1 MIGKLYHFPAR
12 YLKAFSELPAP
23 FVYYEPREGGDQ
35 VYFGVG
41 TVLSVYEDTE
51 DVGHSYAE
59 IGDYVQLS
67 TPVDFYSGPN
77 DETWEAAKT
86 MRNSVRRISAEQ
98 FEGIVAVGGVQGAF
112 HSEDAPGGSST
123 EESFKNEL
131 AGLPGPGKR
140 APHVLRRVR
149 RILEAFERPGA
160 ITNQVKK
167 VRGADCQL
175 CGVQGFLKRDGRRYC
190 EVHHLFHLAGDPPAE
205 CLEPEYLVVL
215 CATCHR
221 RMHYADVGLPKR
233 IQGGW
238 LIMVDGQE
246 VKFETST

>member
-35 VYFGVG
+35 VYFG
-41 TVLSVYEDTE
+41 LARNSVYEDTE

-77 DETWEAAKT
+77 DEVGKLQKRCATVFGGY
-86 MRNSVRRISAEQ
+86 RSSSRRHCCCGRRPGS
-98 FEGIVAVGGVQGAF
+98 FPF
-112 HSEDAPGGSST
+112 EDAPGGSST
-123 EESFKNEL
+123 KESFKSEL

-246 VKFETST
+246 